1 MTRAVTLAGYALL
14 VAALAG
20 LELTGR
26 VWHRTSTLGG
36 AVAAL
41 ARRRAGRWL
50 LLAGWLWLGW
60 HLFVRANWA

>member
-26 VWHRTSTLGG
+26 VWHHTSTLGG

-41 ARRRAGRWL
+41 GRRRAGRWL
-50 LLAGWLWLGW
+50 LRAGWLWLGW
-60 HLFVRANWA
+60 HLFARANWA